1 MNITTLLSG
10 NLDKDV
16 QTLRGI
22 HWKENELKQEE
33 EIESLSIK
41 SGISV
46 ELVKSYFSGQY
57 DSPSWNSSM
66 KTWPEH
72 VEALKKNVDGTCWF
86 KYEHQAK
93 DSLEDSFKEF
103 IKSAPDLLVP
113 YIDKEK
119 WLKSAIK
126 KVTIGSYNDYYI
138 ITV

>member
-1 MNITTLLSG
+1 MFLLISFNSFLISSSDFVRTTFSP
-10 NLDKDV
+10 
-16 QTLRGI
+16 
-22 HWKENELKQEE
+22 LK
-33 EIESLSIK
+33 IESLSIK

-119 WLKSAIK
+119 WLK
-126 KVTIGSYNDYYI
+126 TIMKF
-138 ITV
+138 